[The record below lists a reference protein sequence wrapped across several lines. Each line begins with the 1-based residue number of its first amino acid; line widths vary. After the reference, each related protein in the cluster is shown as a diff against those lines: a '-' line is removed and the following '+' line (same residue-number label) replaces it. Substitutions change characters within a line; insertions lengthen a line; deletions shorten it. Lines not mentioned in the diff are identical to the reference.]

1 MRPLLYIC
9 GPYTGRDRKAIR
21 ARSLTTRLSIP
32 WYPRGSSSGITV
44 CRASRSAAAAAFRSK
59 SRARKRSVTA
69 YGGRMWNGGC
79 CGETWGGAPGP
90 PPGDSKF
97 R

>member
-1 MRPLLYIC
+1 MGMGEVGHKGVWVGGGSRFRLEIW
-9 GPYTGRDRKAIR
+9 RD
-21 ARSLTTRLSIP
+21 
-32 WYPRGSSSGITV
+32 
-44 CRASRSAAAAAFRSK
+44 
-59 SRARKRSVTA
+59 
-69 YGGRMWNGGC
+69 GGRMWNGGC